1 MKKKRRIKILIMGLP
16 GSGKTTLARKLS
28 KMLNADWLNADQI
41 RGKYQD
47 WDFSKS
53 GIIRQVKRMK
63 FLADSSKKKY
73 VIADFVCPYE
83 KQMKI
88 FKPNLVIW
96 MDTILKGRFPSM
108 NKMFKSPKRYDL
120 RFKEKNLEINLLQ
133 VRDKILNYKWSD
145 KKPTVQMLGRFQP
158 WHLGHKKLFEEILKK
173 NSQVNIQVKNVKGI
187 GDNPFSFSQIKKKII
202 DDLKNFKKRIKIT
215 LAPNITQI
223 CYGRTV
229 GYKITKI
236 KLPKTLKECPPQ
248 ILEKS

>member
-1 MKKKRRIKILIMGLP
+1 
-16 GSGKTTLARKLS
+16 
-28 KMLNADWLNADQI
+28 
-41 RGKYQD
+41 
-47 WDFSKS
+47 
-53 GIIRQVKRMK
+53 
-63 FLADSSKKKY
+63 
-73 VIADFVCPYE
+73 
-83 KQMKI
+83 MKI

-187 GDNPFSFSQIKKKII
+187 GDNPFSFSQIKKKLWMI
-202 DDLKNFKKRIKIT
+202 
-215 LAPNITQI
+215 
-223 CYGRTV
+223 
-229 GYKITKI
+229 
-236 KLPKTLKECPPQ
+236 
-248 ILEKS
+248 